1 MVTEMNNL
9 ENQSTLVRRL
19 GEFLIRY
26 GLVLVLGWIG
36 AMKFTAYEAAG
47 IKALVETSPF
57 MSWMYKVF
65 SLQATSN
72 IIGVAEITAAVL
84 IAIRPISAKLSAIG
98 SVLAV
103 LTFLATLT
111 FLFSLP
117 GWEQSLGGFPALSGS
132 GGFLLKDTV
141 LLGAALFTL
150 GDSLTAADIY
160 SATFAAMFRPLPGA
174 QCAMEGSTRAAF
186 EFCDAATLDA
196 LDPVLFEHR
205 DAMYRDHLELPLAL

>member
-1 MVTEMNNL
+1 MVSEMA
-9 ENQSTLVRRL
+9 VKKIDDVIKKL

-47 IKALVETSPF
+47 IKTLVETSPL

-72 IIGVAEITAAVL
+72 IIGLAEITAATL
-84 IAIRPISAKLSAIG
+84 IAIRPLSAKLSAVG

-103 LTFLATLT
+103 FTFLATLT

-117 GWEQSLGGFPALSGS
+117 GWEKSLGGFPALSGS

-150 GDSLTAADIY
+150 GDSLAG
-160 SATFAAMFRPLPGA
+160 RK
-174 QCAMEGSTRAAF
+174 Q
-186 EFCDAATLDA
+186 
-196 LDPVLFEHR
+196 
-205 DAMYRDHLELPLAL
+205 

>member
-1 MVTEMNNL
+1 MTEKTKDEKL
-9 ENQSTLVRRL
+9 AVQKV

-47 IKALVETSPF
+47 IKPLIETSPF

-72 IIGVAEITAAVL
+72 VIGVAEISAAVL
-84 IAIRPISAKLSAIG
+84 IAIRPLSAKLSAVG
-98 SVLAV
+98 SVLSV

-117 GWEQSLGGFPALSGS
+117 GWEKSLGGFPALSGS
-132 GGFLLKDTV
+132 GGFLLKDVV
-141 LLGAALFTL
+141 LLGAALWSL
-150 GDSLTAADIY
+150 GDSLSAAK
-160 SATFAAMFRPLPGA
+160 RP
-174 QCAMEGSTRAAF
+174 
-186 EFCDAATLDA
+186 
-196 LDPVLFEHR
+196 V
-205 DAMYRDHLELPLAL
+205 

>member
-1 MVTEMNNL
+1 MTL
-9 ENQSTLVRRL
+9 AITTNQAASVRKL
-19 GEFLIRY
+19 GELFIRY
-26 GLVLVLGWIG
+26 GLVIVLGWIG

-57 MSWMYKVF
+57 MNWMYKAF

-72 IIGVAEITAAVL
+72 VIGVTELTAAAL
-84 IAIRPISAKLSAIG
+84 IAIKPLSGKLSAVG

-103 LTFLATLT
+103 FTFLATLT

-117 GWEQSLGGFPALSGS
+117 GWEKSLGGFPALSGS

-150 GDSLTAADIY
+150 GDSLA
-160 SATFAAMFRPLPGA
+160 SRK
-174 QCAMEGSTRAAF
+174 
-186 EFCDAATLDA
+186 
-196 LDPVLFEHR
+196 
-205 DAMYRDHLELPLAL
+205 

>member
-1 MVTEMNNL
+1 MVNETAVTRND
-9 ENQSTLVRRL
+9 SAIKKL

-47 IKALVETSPF
+47 IQGLVASSPL

-72 IIGVAEITAAVL
+72 IIGAAEINAALL
-84 IAIRPISAKLSAIG
+84 IAIRPISARLSAIG

-103 LTFLATLT
+103 CTFLVTLT

-117 GWEQSLGGFPALSGS
+117 GWEKSLGGFPALSGS

-150 GDSLTAADIY
+150 GDSLT
-160 SATFAAMFRPLPGA
+160 GKK
-174 QCAMEGSTRAAF
+174 Q
-186 EFCDAATLDA
+186 
-196 LDPVLFEHR
+196 
-205 DAMYRDHLELPLAL
+205 

>member
-1 MVTEMNNL
+1 MVAEVGTFPTGKNPIQRVGE
-9 ENQSTLVRRL
+9 LV
-19 GEFLIRY
+19 IRY
-26 GLVLVLGWIG
+26 GLVVVLGWIG

-72 IIGVAEITAAVL
+72 VIGLAELAAAAL
-84 IAIRPISAKLSAIG
+84 IAIKPVSGKLSAIG
-98 SVLAV
+98 SLLAV
-103 LTFLATLT
+103 CTFLTTLT

-117 GWEQSLGGFPALSGS
+117 GWEKTLGGFPALSGS

-150 GDSLTAADIY
+150 GDSLAA
-160 SATFAAMFRPLPGA
+160 SK
-174 QCAMEGSTRAAF
+174 QSS
-186 EFCDAATLDA
+186 
-196 LDPVLFEHR
+196 
-205 DAMYRDHLELPLAL
+205 